1 MQNARSH
8 LTLPTSKTLLFY
20 MKGYGMKKDKI
31 LAIRLPETVRA
42 KLQDMADR
50 KGITLTD
57 LVRESLA
64 GLTWEVELERNI
76 EYHRAVI
83 AKLAEVEKF
92 MRKTQ
97 KARSKAIV
105 GVETAPRKKEQMEL
119 MG

>member
-1 MQNARSH
+1 
-8 LTLPTSKTLLFY
+8 
-20 MKGYGMKKDKI
+20 MKKDKI
-31 LAIRLPETVRA
+31 LAIRLPEVVRE
-42 KLQDMADR
+42 KLQEIADK

-83 AKLAEVEKF
+83 ARLAEVEKF

-97 KARSKAIV
+97 RARSKAIE
-105 GVETAPRKKEQMEL
+105 GKEKPPRKKEQMEL
-119 MG
+119 IG

>member
-1 MQNARSH
+1 
-8 LTLPTSKTLLFY
+8 
-20 MKGYGMKKDKI
+20 MKKDKI
-31 LAIRLPETVRA
+31 LAIRLPEAVHT
-42 KLQDMADR
+42 KLQELADK
-50 KGITLTD
+50 KGLTLTD

-97 KARSKAIV
+97 RARSKAIA
-105 GVETAPRKKEQMEL
+105 GVEKPPRKKEQMEL
-119 MG
+119 MGA